1 MTTSLNVPKTSYL
14 KNDPVG
20 IGKTVLMR
28 PLDFNLYELLALSEK
43 GEVKARRVFTVEDSE
58 IFFKF
63 LDLSEDGILSGLLCF
78 QDEVKIVSWRS
89 DRLVQ
94 EELQ

>member
-1 MTTSLNVPKTSYL
+1 MELEVPAPSYEML
-14 KNDPVG
+14 G
-20 IGKTVLMR
+20 ITLDGNYFFMR

-63 LDLSEDGILSGLLCF
+63 FNLSEDGILSGLLCF
-78 QDEVKIVSWRS
+78 QDVVKIVSWRS
-89 DRLVQ
+89 DRLVR